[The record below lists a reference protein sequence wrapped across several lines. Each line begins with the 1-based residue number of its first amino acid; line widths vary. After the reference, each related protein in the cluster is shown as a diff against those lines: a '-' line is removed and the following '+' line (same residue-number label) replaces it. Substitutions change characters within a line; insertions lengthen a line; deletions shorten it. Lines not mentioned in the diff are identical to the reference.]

1 VQQSEPGLVPGSA
14 RPLAVPS
21 ASSATREAHLMRRSC
36 CSSNTTSCMGSAWP
50 PAATLRPAS
59 PRLRAPRPI
68 PAICRLII
76 TIRRRMRLLAHPI
89 PARHSRRRATESVA
103 SLERLV
109 PREKYPDS
117 SSYLCST
124 SVREAG
130 SSADFLM
137 SVRKELH
144 ASTRRLARSPGPI
157 GMPDR
162 NTRQVARVTI
172 GVVHDSHGESGL
184 ARTGHEPG
192 RIRRRLRASRACGEL
207 LVRIRFPPAENLRRR
222 KCR

>member
-109 PREKYPDS
+109 PREKCPDS
-117 SSYLCST
+117 SGDIGLRGWQLSRFSD
-124 SVREAG
+124 VGQERA
-130 SSADFLM
+130 A
-137 SVRKELH
+137 LH
-144 ASTRRLARSPGPI
+144 QSGDSPAPGPI

-162 NTRQVARVTI
+162 SR
-172 GVVHDSHGESGL
+172 ESRSG
-184 ARTGHEPG
+184 
-192 RIRRRLRASRACGEL
+192 
-207 LVRIRFPPAENLRRR
+207 
-222 KCR
+222 